1 MFERV
6 LTATDMLD
14 FCNPVVVTALEIAK
28 QNQGKLFVMHV
39 LEPSYFHECGPL
51 ESVKDFKTGKETAA
65 SQEYKEAVKQA
76 LDEKC
81 AGALKPYGNYQIDIY
96 YGKPS
101 VEIRR
106 WASKIDAD
114 LIVLGPHAGKVEEEK
129 ELIGLPIGNTVEDV
143 IMHVTSP
150 VMIVNRPIPKERLNF
165 KKIMVCID
173 FSKSCK
179 HSFEFALK
187 LAQRFGSKLFIFHMS
202 ATLPSG
208 RHPGE
213 ITASKEKLRE
223 FCKIPEGIEHEYSI
237 WEGTLP
243 YSEILKYAR
252 EKDVD
257 LIVMGSHTKEKGE
270 RFYVGSAVEQ
280 VSAECFCPVTVVT
293 HPEALLKMH

>member
-14 FCNPVVVTALEIAK
+14 FCNPVVSTALEIAK
-28 QNQGKLFVMHV
+28 QKQGKLFVMHV

-65 SQEYKEAVKQA
+65 SKEYKESVKQA

-81 AGALKPYGNYQIDIY
+81 AGALKPYGNYQINIS

-114 LIVLGPHAGKVEEEK
+114 LIVLGPHAGKIEEEK
-129 ELIGLPIGNTVEDV
+129 ELIGLPIGNTVEDI

-165 KKIMVCID
+165 KKILISID

-179 HSFEFALK
+179 YACRFATK
-187 LAQRFGSKLFIFHMS
+187 LAQLYGSKLFFFHLS
-202 ATLPSG
+202 RDTQK
-208 RHPGE
+208 E
-213 ITASKEKLRE
+213 ITSLKEKMKD
-223 FCKIPEGIEHEYSI
+223 FCDIPEGIDNELIS
-237 WEGTLP
+237 WGGTLP
-243 YSEILKYAR
+243 YSEILKFAR
-252 EKDVD
+252 ERDVD
-257 LIVMGSHTKEKGE
+257 LIIMGSHTKEKGE
-270 RFYVGSAVEQ
+270 RLYVGSAVEH
-280 VSAECFCPVTVVT
+280 VSAETSCPVIVVT
-293 HPEALLKMH
+293 HPEALLKMR

>member
-28 QNQGKLFVMHV
+28 QKQGKLFVMHV

-65 SQEYKEAVKQA
+65 SKEYKESVKQA

-81 AGALKPYGNYQIDIY
+81 AGALKPYGDYQIDIS

-150 VMIVNRPIPKERLNF
+150 VMIVNRPVPKERLNF
-165 KKIMVCID
+165 KKILICID

-179 HSFEFALK
+179 YACRFATK
-187 LAQRFGSKLFIFHMS
+187 LAQLYGSKLFFFHLS
-202 ATLPSG
+202 RETQKETPS
-208 RHPGE
+208 P
-213 ITASKEKLRE
+213 KEKMKD
-223 FCKIPEGIEHEYSI
+223 FCDIPEGIDYELSS
-237 WEGTLP
+237 WGGTFP
-243 YSEILKYAR
+243 YSEILKFAR
-252 EKDVD
+252 ERDVD
-257 LIVMGSHTKEKGE
+257 LIIMGSHTKEKGE
-270 RFYVGSAVEQ
+270 RLYVGSAVEH
-280 VSAECFCPVTVVT
+280 VSAETSCPVVVVT